1 MRRNAMR
8 CDAMRCNA
16 ASVPRRHG
24 PAPLP
29 EGGRR
34 SRAETH
40 RPGQPVSRS
49 ITVAHELTY
58 LPRDLSIYLAE
69 EGLPRERL
77 GMLKCEMRLVRMC
90 MYGYYLGDK

>member
-1 MRRNAMR
+1 MR
-8 CDAMRCNA
+8 CDAT
-16 ASVPRRHG
+16 SIPRRHDPPG
-24 PAPLP
+24 VR
-29 EGGRR
+29 RR

-58 LPRDLSIYLAE
+58 LPRDLSIHLVEDEE
-69 EGLPRERL
+69 EGRARVHL